1 MSKGRSETEDLAGQL
16 FRDQRTILDLIRE
29 PKRGSGF
36 KPAIHRLFGDKPQR
50 RKTARIANQE
60 FLFSGIKKDL
70 VSFLPIN
77 WCEQLDKV
85 NVTWRGC
92 ENWWLGYPFVA
103 LMELKVA
110 DDGTKGHLKLNTEVG
125 PLSDHNVRK
134 RIITTITKVALA
146 KSFDRIQFPAGASDK
161 GRLYSRFL
169 RRNSIAVNDIR
180 DTDEMEK
187 KFEHLLADFE
197 PEFDLVASLIPEL
210 SDELP

>member
-1 MSKGRSETEDLAGQL
+1 MSKGRSETEDQARQL
-16 FRDQRTILDLIRE
+16 FRDQRNILDLIKE
-29 PKRGSGF
+29 PKSRSGF
-36 KPAIHRLFGDKPQR
+36 EPAIHHLFGDKRQR
-50 RKTARIANQE
+50 GKTARIVNHE
-60 FLFSGIKKDL
+60 FLFSGVKKDL
-70 VSFLPIN
+70 VSFLPVN
-77 WCEQLDKV
+77 WRKELDKI

-103 LMELKVA
+103 LMELKVS
-110 DDGTKGHLKLNTEVG
+110 DDGIKGHLKLNAEVG
-125 PLSDHNVRK
+125 PLSEHNVRK
-134 RIITTITKVALA
+134 RIIVTITQAALA
-146 KSFDRIQFPAGASDK
+146 KNFDRIQFPADALDK

-187 KFEHLLADFE
+187 KFEQLIADFE